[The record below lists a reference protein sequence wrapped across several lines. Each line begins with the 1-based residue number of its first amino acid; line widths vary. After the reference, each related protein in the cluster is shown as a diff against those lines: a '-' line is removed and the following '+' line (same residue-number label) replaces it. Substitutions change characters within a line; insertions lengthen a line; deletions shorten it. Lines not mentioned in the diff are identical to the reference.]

1 LKYITKTSELLQL
14 LDRLSDQKYIAYDSE
29 FIRERT
35 FYPELCLIQ
44 LATKEE
50 IAVIDCKAEVQL
62 DLLFK
67 FLENFSGEVVMHGCL
82 QDLEILGLYD
92 CLPLKVCDTQI
103 ASSLIGFKPQI
114 GLQSL
119 CSDLLNIDLPK
130 TLSRSN
136 WLKRPLAEDEI
147 KYAADDVRHLILLFE
162 ILKDKLDEL
171 NRISW
176 FQDDCE
182 ALKKEAGGN
191 YCIKFLYRVM
201 HSNKKLLVDPNYLLT
216 LIEWREIKAKS
227 LNKPR
232 QWILAD
238 RYIKKIAYDRNFSI
252 KDLPFKSEQ
261 SIVEINEALSSYETK
276 EIKIVSNKGR
286 SDPEEISFFYK
297 SLAEKGLELNLNKE
311 VISSKVEV
319 NSYLRRE
326 PLVRYGSAWRKAIIK
341 DIQDSFNDPSRS

>member
-1 LKYITKTSELLQL
+1 
-14 LDRLSDQKYIAYDSE
+14 
-29 FIRERT
+29 
-35 FYPELCLIQ
+35 
-44 LATKEE
+44 
-50 IAVIDCKAEVQL
+50 
-62 DLLFK
+62 
-67 FLENFSGEVVMHGCL
+67 
-82 QDLEILGLYD
+82 
-92 CLPLKVCDTQI
+92 
-103 ASSLIGFKPQI
+103 
-114 GLQSL
+114 
-119 CSDLLNIDLPK
+119 
-130 TLSRSN
+130 
-136 WLKRPLAEDEI
+136 LAENEI